1 MFGLHGLGH
10 LEAAAAGSFVEKE
23 DRLPSARGR
32 EGLSREVTQ
41 EGDPYK
47 DSTVREWVETLE
59 RDDPEDRDR

>member
-1 MFGLHGLGH
+1 MH
-10 LEAAAAGSFVEKE
+10 VNQ
-23 DRLPSARGR
+23 DDLPPAARGR

-41 EGDPYK
+41 EGNPYK